1 MDRAEHEL
9 EAVEAVCR
17 RLSARFPDV
26 PPETITR
33 TVHEIHLGLSGPI
46 RDYVPVLVEHMARDH
61 LAGRTRQLA

>member
-9 EAVEAVCR
+9 AAVEAVCR

-26 PPETITR
+26 PAETITR

-46 RDYVPVLVEHMARDH
+46 RDYVPVLVEHMARDQ
-61 LAGRTRQLA
+61 LAGRTRQPA

>member
-61 LAGRTRQLA
+61 LSAARRQPA